1 MRKFHIETLSCAALL
16 YATRH
21 VLVVVVS
28 HFLRASNNTYF
39 YYGLTRR
46 DNSIEILDYHR
57 QFCLNMELKQDH
69 GDVPNIAEKAESRDL
84 QRDIGPERRTG
95 PKLERYISLVPS
107 VAFNAV
113 LQASWSA
120 VAVSFQAGLLNGG
133 PTSLVWGMLLSWV
146 GTTAVAASL
155 AEMASINPSVGAQ

>member
-1 MRKFHIETLSCAALL
+1 MMEEKPANDRGLHVTEGAEVYNS
-16 YATRH
+16 TRH
-21 VLVVVVS
+21 IAPPR
-28 HFLRASNNTYF
+28 RA
-39 YYGLTRR
+39 G
-46 DNSIEILDYHR
+46 
-57 QFCLNMELKQDH
+57 Q
-69 GDVPNIAEKAESRDL
+69 
-84 QRDIGPERRTG
+84 
-95 PKLERYISLVPS
+95 KLERYISLVPS

-155 AEMASINPSVGAQ
+155 AEMASMNPSVGAQYAKLYQ